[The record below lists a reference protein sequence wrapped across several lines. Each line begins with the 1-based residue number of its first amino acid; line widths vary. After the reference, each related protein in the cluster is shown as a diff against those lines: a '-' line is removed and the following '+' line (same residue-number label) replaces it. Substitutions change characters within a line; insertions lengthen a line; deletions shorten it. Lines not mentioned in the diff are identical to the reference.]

1 MDSGG
6 GEVRDVVDE
15 DVDDCHVADD
25 DDGVCEDDA
34 DDDDLVS
41 HVVGGQHG

>member
-1 MDSGG
+1 MDSA

-15 DVDDCHVADD
+15 DDGDCHLADD
-25 DDGVCEDDA
+25 DIAVCDDDA